1 MGVNR
6 IIIIDIFNQAI
17 YTSVKHAVNCKEIV
31 NEKTDYDCIWN

>member
-17 YTSVKHAVNCKEIV
+17 YTSVKVIGLNMNWTC
-31 NEKTDYDCIWN
+31 C